1 MKVHGREIKFLKTV
15 GAVCKIADLCP
26 DGDIQ
31 NLPAFISNGMSMQ
44 VTLARAAFIV
54 AMNEGYEE
62 AKAYEERLKGKE
74 YTPNPLTIDEL
85 TMIPADDMY
94 QLFGEACTAWAGE
107 APTVEVEEP
116 KKKVRNK
123 KAVTSD

>member
-15 GAVCKIADLCP
+15 GAVCRISELCP
-26 DGDIQ
+26 DDDIQ
-31 NLPAFISNGMSMQ
+31 NLPAFMSNGTSAE
-44 VTLARAAFIV
+44 VTLARAAFVV

-62 AKAYEERLKGKE
+62 SKVYEEQLKGKE

-85 TMIPADDMY
+85 LLISADDLY
-94 QLFGEACTAWAGE
+94 ALFGQACSAWAGE
-107 APTVEVEEP
+107 EPTVEVEEP